1 MLLKVLFI
9 TIHLN
14 CNADP
19 DAKFTEK
26 WLVQVF
32 VPEICPP
39 AKGITDVMV
48 IRIAATRHV
57 ESIIMMTNS
66 GLKGK

>member
-32 VPEICPP
+32 VPEICLP
-39 AKGITDVMV
+39 AKGVSGSMV

-57 ESIIMMTNS
+57 ETVVLITRI
-66 GLKGK
+66 KE

>member
-19 DAKFTEK
+19 DAKFMK
-26 WLVQVF
+26 QWLVQVF
-32 VPEICPP
+32 VPEMCLP
-39 AKGITDVMV
+39 AKGVPGSMV
-48 IRIAATRHV
+48 IRIAATRHCEV
-57 ESIIMMTNS
+57 IVKLEK
-66 GLKGK
+66 L